1 MGPEGKFGTLPQ
13 LLLPFVGDFSPH
25 VVVHEAPLEQAA
37 ALQRSKEAHAFDVWK
52 DMRGILNVAA
62 L

>member
-1 MGPEGKFGTLPQ
+1 MGPEGKVGTLPQ
-13 LLLPFVGDFSPH
+13 LLLPFRKWFFPR

-37 ALQRSKEAHAFDVWK
+37 ALQRSKEAHLFDVWK
-52 DMRGILNVAA
+52 DVHGILNVAA